1 MLKEIRI
8 LIPRKMSLWV
18 DRMFPASMNL
28 NKVDNFDEW
37 SILETEASIIY
48 VVITSSSCLW
58 ATDRMMRAA
67 VSQAGCLHSAR
78 GPGGHHWSPASPVWE
93 RVRSRWLS
101 ACRRSHSRNTR
112 DSRSVSVIKSV
123 FVATPSYWRSYS
135 QSMYLSTMLRK
146 YVENRNTEYNWTLSE
161 PKGHMDFE
169 FPLYLTNLLVVTF
182 IWLLHEF
189 GIVFISR
196 VQILTE
202 NISLAQFPQEM
213 IYMLFCP
220 MLAAKNTKDTQLI
233 TSS

>member
-1 MLKEIRI
+1 MIYPGDGSFHHI
-8 LIPRKMSLWV
+8 CS
-18 DRMFPASMNL
+18 N
-28 NKVDNFDEW
+28 NKLFLFVSNRQNDE
-37 SILETEASIIY
+37 
-48 VVITSSSCLW
+48 SCSESG
-58 ATDRMMRAA
+58 R
-67 VSQAGCLHSAR
+67 VSALCA
-78 GPGGHHWSPASPVWE
+78 GPGWSPLHWSPASPVWE